1 MGIGKKLSE
10 LLTRRKINTNE
21 LATALNAPPTTIYNM
36 IKRDGTKTDID
47 LLIHIARFLN
57 VPIEYFGSDP
67 LSAPDNFKCSED
79 EKIIIKKLRLLPEN
93 EIKEVAEII
102 DLKLR
107 KLDALTQEK
116 QFA

>member
-10 LLTRRKINTNE
+10 LLMRRKINTNE
-21 LATALNAPPTTIYNM
+21 LATALNAPPMTIYNL
-36 IKRDGTKTDID
+36 IKRDGNKTDID
-47 LLIHIARFLN
+47 LLIKLSN
-57 VPIEYFGSDP
+57 YLCVPIEYFGSEP
-67 LSAPDNFKCSED
+67 LSTPDNFKCSEN